1 MRRPLRSDE
10 ARAIANIAIDL
21 GDPGRMAK
29 ARRVH
34 RSNGVGEVDISGGI
48 AEATVTDADG
58 ELHDVQVT
66 IEFPPVN
73 GPIPAS
79 SDLRTSCVCDDQ
91 GDTCTHAL
99 AALLGIAEAVEAN
112 GRLLDLW
119 TGSSAP
125 TTPVGPYSSPSDDQ
139 QAFFEGAWSASIAIP
154 KLVPIRFDQAPALV
168 VDEVDAG
175 PVVIDAIAAI
185 GSGLRQY
192 RAQQ

>member
-10 ARAIANIAIDL
+10 ARAIANVAIDL

-34 RSNGVGEVDISGGI
+34 RSNGVGEVDIAAGI
-48 AEATVTDADG
+48 AGATVTDTDG
-58 ELHDVQVT
+58 TLYDVEVT
-66 IEFPPVN
+66 IESPPVN
-73 GPIPAS
+73 GAIPAA
-79 SDLRTSCVCDDQ
+79 SDLGTTCECDDQ

-99 AALLGIAEAVEAN
+99 AALLGIAEAIEAN

-125 TTPVGPYSSPSDDQ
+125 TTPIGAYSSPSDNQ
-139 QAFFEGAWSASIAIP
+139 QAFFAGAWSASVEMP
-154 KLVPIRFDQAPALV
+154 KLVPIRLGEAPPLL

-175 PVVIDAIAAI
+175 PVVINAIAAI
-185 GSGLRQY
+185 GSGLKQY
-192 RAQQ
+192 RAQ

>member
-10 ARAIANIAIDL
+10 ARAIANVAIDL

-34 RSNGVGEVDISGGI
+34 RSNGVGEVDIAAGVAG
-48 AEATVTDADG
+48 ATVTDTDG
-58 ELHDVQVT
+58 SLYDVEIT
-66 IEFPPVN
+66 IESPPVN
-73 GPIPAS
+73 GAIPAAN
-79 SDLRTSCVCDDQ
+79 DLRTTCECDDQ

-99 AALLGIAEAVEAN
+99 SALLGIAEAVEAN

-119 TGSSAP
+119 TGTSAP
-125 TTPVGPYSSPSDDQ
+125 TSTVGAYASPSDDQ
-139 QAFFEGAWSASIAIP
+139 QAFFAGAWSPSIEMP
-154 KLVPIRFDQAPALV
+154 KLVPIRLGQAPALI

-175 PVVIDAIAAI
+175 PVVIDAITAI

-192 RAQQ
+192 RAQ